1 MSKKLERNIPKVLAV
16 GASIATLAVPILYI
30 IGFGYDQG
38 YLGEYGVSTDFFPRS
53 IQEYLV
59 FSFYS
64 FLFLAI
70 SIFEFSNYHWKAIF
84 TFSTLIA
91 TMALLVVFLSRI
103 NIELKLKNAAKALK
117 AQKSFDYIFFPIIS
131 WVISVVI
138 PYIIIISLA
147 LLLFVP
153 IFGYYKGR
161 NSARNEIAKMKPC
174 STQLLENDRC
184 VELIEN
190 GKVLIRGHFVARS
203 NTHIAIYEDGK
214 TSIFPLRESVVVVKS
229 LRHEPS
235 PTIKRDAPKAV
246 RPSP

>member
-1 MSKKLERNIPKVLAV
+1 MNKTRERNIPKALAV
-16 GASIATLAVPILYI
+16 GASVATLAVPILYI

-64 FLFLAI
+64 FLSLAI

-91 TMALLVVFLSRI
+91 TMALLVVFVSRMKI
-103 NIELKLKNAAKALK
+103 DARLKNVAKTVK
-117 AQKSFDYIFFPIIS
+117 THKSFDYIFFPIIS
-131 WVISVVI
+131 WIISVVI
-138 PYIIIISLA
+138 PYFIIISIA

-153 IFGYYKGR
+153 IFGYYKGK
-161 NSARNEIAKMKPC
+161 NSARNEIAKMKSC
-174 STQLLENDRC
+174 GTQLVEGDGC
-184 VELIEN
+184 VEIIEN
-190 GKVLIRGHFVARS
+190 GKVLNNGHFVARS

-214 TSIFPLRESVVVVKS
+214 TSILPLRESVIVVKALS
-229 LRHEPS
+229 HEPS
-235 PTIKRDAPKAV
+235 PAIQREK
-246 RPSP
+246 